1 MLNATVGVHRVLGL
15 LRPDSNRRPPRAT
28 TSRRGYALARHLQGR
43 LTTLAG
49 SLALGPARVPRQAHP
64 VKRVYRVR
72 YGAHRARI
80 VERVHPTSIVA
91 GLRVSASGIVT
102 RRISREQI
110 VPLTV
115 AALVLSAAVVS
126 VPVSNVVSA
135 ATGGVDGSGVTPR
148 IAVGGSEGGMTVDT
162 GKLDWVQIDP
172 RPTTDPGQDPQPIDR
187 GTVGTARL
195 SAEAD
200 ADAPIVQGP
209 FLADGTLLKPVA
221 VDTTVAD
228 GKDLL
233 RQYRVRSGDT
243 LTGIAHH
250 FGVSMMT
257 VWWANGLKSKDDLHI
272 GQTLVIPPMN
282 GVVVTVK
289 DGDTLES
296 IAKATGGDV
305 QEITTVN
312 GLERPDLIV
321 GQTLIVPDVLG
332 DSIAV
337 PKPRAKP
344 AARQVTTTKPSS
356 GSTPRP
362 PARYTGGAFAWP
374 VSGGYISQYFHY
386 GHYGIDIAAD
396 YGTRVKAAAGGTVT
410 FAGWKSNG
418 GGYQVWIAHGSGL
431 YTTYNHMSAV
441 SVSRGQRVGRGQ
453 QVGRVGQS
461 GWATGP
467 HLHFEVWRGPIWD
480 GGTRVNPLA
489 YL

>member
-1 MLNATVGVHRVLGL
+1 LLNATVGVHRVLGL
-15 LRPDSNRRPPRAT
+15 LRPDPNRRSARAT
-28 TSRRGYALARHLQGR
+28 IHRRSSALARRTHAR
-43 LTTLAG
+43 LAHLAG
-49 SLALGPARVPRQAHP
+49 IFAFGPAQPSRQAHP
-64 VKRVYRVR
+64 IVRVHRVR

-80 VERVHPTSIVA
+80 VERVHPTSIA
-91 GLRVSASGIVT
+91 DGLRVRASGLIT
-102 RRISREQI
+102 RRIGREQI

-115 AALVLSAAVVS
+115 AALVLGAAVVS
-126 VPVSNVVSA
+126 VPASSVVSA
-135 ATGGVDGSGVTPR
+135 ATGGVDGPGATPR
-148 IAVGGSEGGMTVDT
+148 IAVGGSDGGGVTLQA

-172 RPTTDPGQDPQPIDR
+172 GPGVEPGPEPTPGDR
-187 GTVGTARL
+187 STIGSARL
-195 SAEAD
+195 NAEAD

-221 VDTTVAD
+221 VDTTVED

-233 RQYRVRSGDT
+233 RQYRVRAGDT

-282 GVVVTVK
+282 GVVMTVK

-296 IAKATGGDV
+296 IAAATGGDV
-305 QEITTVN
+305 QEIITVN

-332 DSIAV
+332 KAIAT
-337 PKPRAKP
+337 PKPARP
-344 AARQVTTTKPSS
+344 ASRLTTTRSS
-356 GSTPRP
+356 GGTTPRP

-441 SVSRGQRVGRGQ
+441 SVSRGQRVARGQ
-453 QVGRVGQS
+453 AVGRIGSS

-467 HLHFEVWRGPIWD
+467 HLHFEVWRGPVWD
-480 GGTRVNPLA
+480 GGSRVNPLA